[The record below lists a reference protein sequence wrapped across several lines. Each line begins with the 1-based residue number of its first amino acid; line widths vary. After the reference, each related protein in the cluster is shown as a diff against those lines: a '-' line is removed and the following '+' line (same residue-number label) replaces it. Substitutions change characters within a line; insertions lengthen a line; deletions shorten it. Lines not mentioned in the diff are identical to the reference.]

1 MKQFKGWTIPGPDVP
16 GGVEVEVG
24 ETLDALS
31 GHFKLFQLRDGH
43 RFSTDDLLVAGYAA
57 AGAPQTTRILDLGS
71 GIGTV
76 ASILAWK
83 FPNARLTTVEA
94 QEESVRLAHKS
105 WRYNGCEDRVDVRL
119 GDFRDPSVLRADER
133 FDLVTGSPPYFPLD
147 AGLHGDHPQKIACRF
162 EVRGDLSHYAQVARA
177 VLAPGGVYAFV
188 FPVDPPHQR
197 ERVVRALADARLK
210 LIRERGVV
218 LKLGQSPLLGVFLCA
233 RAEDLPETSKPF
245 IEPAI
250 VIRDSQGSITP
261 EYQAFK
267 LAIGFP
273 P

>member
-1 MKQFKGWTIPGPDVP
+1 MKQFKGWTIPGPEVP
-16 GGVEVEVG
+16 GGVEIGPG

-31 GHFKLFQLRDGH
+31 GHFRLFQLKEGH

-57 AGAPQTTRILDLGS
+57 SFAPQSARILDLGS

-76 ASILAWK
+76 ASVLAWK
-83 FPNARLTTVEA
+83 FPSARLVTVEA

-105 WRYNGCEDRVDVRL
+105 FRHNGCGDRVDVRL
-119 GDFRDPSVLRADER
+119 GDFRNLAVLHADER

-162 EVRGDLSHYAQVARA
+162 EVRGDLTDYARVAREH
-177 VLAPGGVYAFV
+177 LAPAGMYAFV
-188 FPVDPPHQR
+188 FPVDPAHQR
-197 ERVVRALADARLK
+197 ERVIRALSSAKLTLVRARDVILK
-210 LIRERGVV
+210 E
-218 LKLGQSPLLGVFLCA
+218 GQPPLLGVFLCA
-233 RAEDLPETSKPF
+233 RAEDLPERSKPF
-245 IEPAI
+245 LEPPL
-250 VIRDSQGSITP
+250 VIRDAQGEITP